1 MSTEL
6 HGTVLADLDVHCGA
20 TCIVPLQVRQVNLSD
35 PNYPMMT
42 YAGTGTQ
49 GDTGDAGDATS
60 ATLDN
65 PSGLLL
71 APNGDL
77 FISST

>member
-1 MSTEL
+1 MHFGSTC
-6 HGTVLADLDVHCGA
+6 A
-20 TCIVPLQVRQVNLSD
+20 VPLQVRQVNLSA
-35 PNYPMMT
+35 PNYPMT
-42 YAGTGTQ
+42 TFAGTGIQ
-49 GDTGDAGDATS
+49 GDAGDAGAATS